1 MSPQNDTTQPLTST
15 SGLRTSKLPRSKK
28 KVYLIRHA
36 ESEENRRIAALS
48 RSFQNLKRLSLPKIS
63 DLVASG
69 GLLNVSAQI
78 DSNVSDVGARQ
89 IAHMGE
95 KIRSDKFVESSGIEL
110 VVHSPLLRARQTS
123 EGMLGCVATSSSCK
137 EKRADSV
144 SRVTETS
151 LLLEKKPAEWTPIY
165 HDTFMKRISDFETWL
180 GEQPEKVVAI
190 VGHSQ
195 FFKAMLGL
203 DHKFGNC
210 DVWKV
215 DFGVPLPKKV
225 AGSGYDRVDN
235 LSGGGEHNFI
245 PQSCWSNL
253 EKVFTSEIEG
263 SPKSG

>member
-1 MSPQNDTTQPLTST
+1 MSPQDDSTEPLTLISNE
-15 SGLRTSKLPRSKK
+15 RTPIIPGSK

-48 RSFQNLKRLSLPKIS
+48 RSFQSLKRFSLPKVS
-63 DLVASG
+63 DLSASS

-89 IAHMGE
+89 IVHMRE
-95 KIRSDKFVESSGIEL
+95 KIRNEKFVESSGIEL

-123 EGMLGCVATSSSCK
+123 EGMLGCVTSSSSGE
-137 EKRADSV
+137 EKRVDSV

-151 LLLEKKPAEWTPIY
+151 LLLEKKPAEWTPMY
-165 HDTFMKRISDFETWL
+165 YDAFLKRINDFEIWL
-180 GEQPEKVVAI
+180 REQPEQVVAI

-203 DHKFGNC
+203 DQKFGNC

-215 DFGVPLPKKV
+215 DFGVVSPGKV
-225 AGSGYDRVDN
+225 APSNCDHVNNPADGSDH
-235 LSGGGEHNFI
+235 LSVPH
-245 PQSCWSNL
+245 SCWSNL
-253 EKVFTSEIEG
+253 EKVFSCEVE
-263 SPKSG
+263 SSLKSV